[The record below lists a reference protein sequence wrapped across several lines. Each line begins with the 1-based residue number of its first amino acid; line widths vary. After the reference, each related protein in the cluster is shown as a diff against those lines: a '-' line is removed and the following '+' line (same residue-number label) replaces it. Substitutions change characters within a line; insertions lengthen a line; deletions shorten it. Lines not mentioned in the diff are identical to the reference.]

1 MKIIY
6 FLSSFLFGA
15 IVYAHGQ
22 SPVPEPDT
30 LKNQVRQVDPVPQT
44 MPHDANYTANK
55 IKITST
61 ELPEGVKRS
70 LNAGS
75 EYEGWQKG
83 TAYKSKD
90 GKEFILEMREADTL
104 RIFRFDK
111 NGKLL
116 IE

>member
-1 MKIIY
+1 MKTILL
-6 FLSSFLFGA
+6 LSFFLFGTMILVNA
-15 IVYAHGQ
+15 Q

-44 MPHDANYTANK
+44 MPPDANYTVNK
-55 IKITST
+55 IKITSA
-61 ELPEGVKRS
+61 EFPEAVKRS

-83 TAYKSKD
+83 IAYKSKD
-90 GKEFILEMREADTL
+90 GKEYILEMREADTL
-104 RIFRFDK
+104 RVFRFDK
-111 NGKLL
+111 NGKLI

>member
-1 MKIIY
+1 MKTIY
-6 FLSSFLFGA
+6 FLFFFLFGTIA
-15 IVYAHGQ
+15 FVKAQ

-30 LKNQVRQVDPVPQT
+30 LKNQVRQTDPVPQA
-44 MPHDANYTANK
+44 MPHDASYTTNA

-61 ELPEGVKRS
+61 EFPEGVKRS
-70 LNAGS
+70 LNDGS

-90 GKEFILEMREADTL
+90 GKMYILEMREADTV
-104 RIFRFDK
+104 RVFRFDK
-111 NGKLL
+111 TGKLI

>member
-1 MKIIY
+1 MKTIV
-6 FLSSFLFGA
+6 FLSFFLFGT
-15 IVYAHGQ
+15 IVLVHAQ

-30 LKNQVRQVDPVPQT
+30 LKNQVRQIDPVPQT
-44 MPHDANYTANK
+44 MPQDANYTANK
-55 IKITST
+55 IKITAA
-61 ELPEGVKRS
+61 EFPESVKRS

-83 TAYKSKD
+83 AAYKSKD
-90 GKEFILEMREADTL
+90 GKEYILEMHEADTL

-111 NGKLL
+111 NGKLI